1 MPNVRRQKSTAGSS
15 CEPTSARQPT
25 GAKELNPAHKGRRE
39 FRDRTYATLLHGD
52 LKLGVQNLEHALDTG
67 LAEGAEPPQIRP
79 PDADSLGAERERLD
93 DVGAAAESAVDED
106 GNSSGDD
113 PAHFRQAV
121 NGG

>member
-1 MPNVRRQKSTAGSS
+1 MPNVRRQKSTAASS
-15 CEPTSARQPT
+15 GESAAGRQPNRS
-25 GAKELNPAHKGRRE
+25 ELNPAHKGRRE